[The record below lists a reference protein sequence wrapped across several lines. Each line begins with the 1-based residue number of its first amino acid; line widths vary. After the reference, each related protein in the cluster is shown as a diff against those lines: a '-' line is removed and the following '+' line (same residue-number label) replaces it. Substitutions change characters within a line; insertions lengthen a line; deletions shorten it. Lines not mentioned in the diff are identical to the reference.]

1 MAAAMMTPMAVK
13 PFSAARVAVRPAQQ
27 RCLRLAVAASSQKS
41 SPLQTAISSL
51 RAVQL
56 SAAVKPAATAFVANV
71 LLALPAAAEPG
82 KIFDFNLTLPIMVT
96 EFLLLMVFLDK
107 TWFGPVGK
115 QLEDRDAYLR
125 EKLSSVKGDSGELQ
139 RLQEEAERVVS
150 EARKEA
156 QAMIA
161 EAKAATQEEQNK
173 KLAEV
178 KARIDKE
185 LQQAL
190 DTLEKEK
197 DAALQDLDAQVNKLS
212 AEIMDQVLPEGIKLD

>member
-1 MAAAMMTPMAVK
+1 MAAAMMAPMTAK
-13 PFSAARVAVRPAQQ
+13 PFSAARAVRPAQQ
-27 RCLRLAVAASSQKS
+27 RCLSLAVAATSQNS
-41 SPLQTAISSL
+41 SPLQAAISSL
-51 RAVQL
+51 RAVEL
-56 SAAVKPAATAFVANV
+56 PAAVKPAATAFVANV
-71 LLALPAAAEPG
+71 LLALPAHAEPG

-107 TWFGPVGK
+107 TWFTPVGK

-125 EKLSSVKGDSGELQ
+125 EKLSSVKGDSGELN

-156 QAMIA
+156 QATIQ
-161 EAKAATQEEQNK
+161 EAKNSTQEEQNK

-178 KARIDKE
+178 KAKIDKE

-190 DTLEKEK
+190 DTLAKEKE
-197 DAALQDLDAQVNKLS
+197 AALQDLDSQVTKLS
-212 AEIMDQVLPEGIKLD
+212 GEIMDQVLPEGVKLD